1 MAHRSRSRFIQSSQ
15 FALIVCLFLWGAGN
29 AFGQVKTIRSL
40 STPVSPGSK
49 TTYSDLVK
57 LVFPDLSPED
67 GAAHETI
74 SLRHVSG
81 DHERMA
87 LHGDFKIDSFE
98 SIQIHDS
105 EGPLV
110 VIEIDVTTDD
120 DSRATAYGADSSIV
134 AAFRIAPSVKL
145 LDALDV
151 KTDRFTGIMQKT
163 PLIRIA
169 PTQSAFLI
177 SNSHSN
183 SNQSYELISGFFI
196 RNRRLQP
203 LFTSPPT
210 RPGGRPAAGDLFLL
224 DDRGF
229 DDKSRCEVATDE
241 IPTFLSSPQPGK
253 PYYKVGV
260 RVRVTRT
267 AGGDECK
274 SPKRRSTYYRGGWE
288 WDDSAKRFSPSAGGN
303 LEVLDKL
310 NEGRM

>member
-1 MAHRSRSRFIQSSQ
+1 MAHRPRSRFIPSSP
-15 FALIVCLFLWGAGN
+15 FALIVCLFLFGAGK
-29 AFGQVKTIRSL
+29 AFGQVKTISSI
-40 STPVSPGSK
+40 STPVSLGSK
-49 TTYSDLVK
+49 TRYSDLVK

-81 DHERMA
+81 DHERMP
-87 LHGDFKIDSFE
+87 LHGDFKIDSLE
-98 SIQIHDS
+98 AIQMHDP

-134 AAFRIAPSVKL
+134 AAFRISPSVKL
-145 LDALDV
+145 LDAIDA
-151 KTDRFTGIMQKT
+151 KTDRFTGILEKT

-169 PTQSAFLI
+169 PNQSAFLI

-196 RNRRLQP
+196 RNQRLQP

-210 RPGGRPAAGDLFLL
+210 RPGGRPAASDLFLL
-224 DDRGF
+224 NDRGF
-229 DDKSRCEVATDE
+229 DDKSRCEVSTDE
-241 IPTFLSSPQPGK
+241 IPAFLSSPQPGK
-253 PYYKVGV
+253 AYYKVGV
-260 RVRVTRT
+260 RIRVTKT
-267 AGGDECK
+267 AGGDECR
-274 SPKRRSTYYRGGWE
+274 SPKHRSTYYRGGWE

-303 LEVLDKL
+303 LELLHKL